1 MSELSDFMSNLAP
14 DEGIN
19 PSVNVEGVNFI
30 RISNSK
36 RVEPFI
42 YNCSIAII
50 SQGRKI
56 AHFGDEVLAYDPDNY
71 LVLSTPIPLDC
82 ETIASPEEPL
92 LGMTIDIDLKV
103 LHELISLIDEP
114 YNSEGFP
121 KDYSKGVQSIPLDE
135 ALSSVVKRLLLVMQ
149 NAQDCKVLAPG
160 ILREI
165 LYLILKNNK
174 APSLYAMTEHNTNFS
189 RIARV
194 LRNIHINYSKHI
206 SIDDLASDA
215 QLSVSSFH
223 REFKKVTAESAI
235 QYIKKLRLTKAKNFI
250 IQDHFNA
257 NTAAYKVGY
266 DNISQFSR
274 EFKRL
279 FGYSPSFFIKN

>member
-1 MSELSDFMSNLAP
+1 MNSLAKLMSNLAP
-14 DEGIN
+14 KEGIN
-19 PSVNVEGVNFI
+19 PSVNLEGVNFI

-50 SQGRKI
+50 SQGKKI
-56 AHFGDEVLAYDPDNY
+56 AHFGDEVLAYDPNNY
-71 LVLSTPIPLDC
+71 LVLSTPIPLEC
-82 ETIASPEEPL
+82 ETVASPEEPL
-92 LGMTIDIDLKV
+92 LGMTIDIDLKI
-103 LHELISLIDEP
+103 LHELISLIDES
-114 YNSEGFP
+114 YNSEGLP
-121 KDYSKGVQSIPLDE
+121 KEHSKGVQSIPLDDD
-135 ALSSVVKRLLLVMQ
+135 LSNVVKRLLVVMQ
-149 NAQDCKVLAPG
+149 NPQDCKVLAPN

-165 LYLILKNNK
+165 LYSILKNNK
-174 APSLYAMTEHNTNFS
+174 SLYAMTEHNTNFS

-194 LRNIHINYSKHI
+194 LRNIHNNYSKNI
-206 SIDDLASDA
+206 SIDDMANEA
-215 QLSVSSFH
+215 QMSVSSFH

-235 QYIKKLRLTKAKNFI
+235 QYVKKLRLTKAKNLI
-250 IQDHFNA
+250 LQESLNA

-279 FGYSPSFFIKN
+279 FGNSPSSYINN